1 MQHIINL
8 KTLLKCNKVYISI
21 ILFLITYV
29 LISIN
34 TNLFI
39 SKYNSDV
46 KEIIGIITSKKI
58 SDGKLELV
66 IKGKEKILVNY
77 YSDEIINLNLGDS
90 IKVTGELTKPSD
102 NTNFNLFNYRK
113 YLLSKK
119 IYWIFKCDSIILIKN
134 NTNILYKIKD
144 NMRSYINK
152 YKSKIYIDMFV
163 FGNNDLDDEIN
174 KSYQIN
180 GISHLF
186 SISGMNI
193 TLFASVLLFVLK
205 KITKNKK
212 IIYII
217 ISLFLLFY
225 TFITSYSP
233 PVLRGVY
240 LFILLYLNTYLKT
253 RLSTFKLLSAAF
265 ILMLIYNPFYIYN
278 VGFLFSFII
287 SFYLIYFSNLI
298 TKCKNYFTKL
308 MMTSIISFLASIP
321 IVINNYFELN
331 LLSPIIN
338 LFFVPFVSIIIFPF
352 ALIVLFFP
360 FLDNIFL
367 FLISIM
373 EHISLFTSKIKMFS
387 IILCHMPFYLF
398 LFYYIFITYILFLF
412 KKDKYYSLIYIL
424 IALIIHN
431 NVNYLNMYPFMTM
444 IDVGQG
450 DSFLIVLPYNKGNIL
465 VDTGGIN
472 TFYSSNY
479 SIVINKTIPYLK
491 SIGLKKIDYLI
502 LTHGDDDH
510 MKEAN
515 TLISNFKV
523 EKVFTNSGSD
533 NELEK
538 NLIKKP
544 TKISEDS
551 ILIGGITFNFINNID
566 ANNEN
571 EDSLIINVRLNNYNI
586 LLTGDAG
593 IESEE
598 YILKKYNIKNID
610 VLKVGHHG
618 SKNSSSDIFLN
629 QIKPK
634 ISLISVGI
642 NNKFNHPHP
651 TIINKLN
658 KIKSEIY
665 ESSIYG
671 AVKLT
676 FKDKI
681 DIDTCMKKGEQ

>member
-1 MQHIINL
+1 MLHITNL
-8 KTLLKCNKVYISI
+8 KTLLKYNKVYFI
-21 ILFLITYV
+21 ILILLITYI

-34 TNLFI
+34 TSLFK
-39 SKYNSDV
+39 SKYNSDT
-46 KEIIGIITSKKI
+46 KELTGIIISKKVNEDKI
-58 SDGKLELV
+58 ELV
-66 IKGKEKILVNY
+66 IKAKEKVLVNY
-77 YSDEIINLNLGDS
+77 YSKEIVNYNLGD
-90 IKVTGELTKPSD
+90 KVKVSGELSIPSN

-119 IYWIFKCDSIILIKN
+119 IYWILKCDSIKLISK
-134 NTNILYKIKD
+134 NTNVLYKIKD
-144 NMRSYINK
+144 AMHSYINK
-152 YKSKIYIDMFV
+152 YKSKKYIDMFV

-193 TLFASVLLFVLK
+193 TLFASVLLFILK
-205 KITKNKK
+205 KVTKNQKL
-212 IIYII
+212 IYII
-217 ISLFLLFY
+217 ISIFLLFY

-240 LFILLYLNTYLKT
+240 LFILIYLNSYLKIK
-253 RLSTFKLLSAAF
+253 LSTFKLLFIAF
-265 ILMLIYNPFYIYN
+265 ALMLFYNPFYIYN

-287 SFYLIYFSNLI
+287 SFYLIYFSSLI
-298 TKCKNYFTKL
+298 TKSKNYFTKL
-308 MMTSIISFLASIP
+308 LMTSIISFLASIP

-373 EHISLFTSKIKMFS
+373 ENISLFTSKIRMFS
-387 IILCHMPFYLF
+387 LILCHMPFYLF
-398 LFYYIFITYILFLF
+398 IFYYIFITYILFLF
-412 KKDKYYSLIYIL
+412 KKDKYYSLIYLLLIL
-424 IALIIHN
+424 LIHSNI
-431 NVNYLNMYPFMTM
+431 NYFNQYPFMTM

-450 DSFLIVLPYNKGNIL
+450 DSFLIVLPHNEGNIL

-472 TFYSSNY
+472 SFYNSNY
-479 SIVINKTIPYLK
+479 SIVVNRTIPYLK
-491 SIGLKKIDYLI
+491 SIGIKKINYLI

-515 TLISNFKV
+515 ILISNFKV
-523 EKVFTNSGSD
+523 EKVVINSGSD

-538 NLIKKP
+538 GLIKKP
-544 TKISEDS
+544 IKVSEEN
-551 ILIGGITFNFINNID
+551 IIIGGINFKFINNVD
-566 ANNEN
+566 LLNEN

-593 IESEE
+593 IDSEE
-598 YILKKYNIKNID
+598 YIMQKYNIKNID

-618 SKNSSSDIFLN
+618 SKNSSSTSFLN

-634 ISLISVGI
+634 IALISVGL
-642 NNKFNHPHP
+642 NNRFNHPYP
-651 TIINKLN
+651 TVIDNLN
-658 KIKSEIY
+658 RIKSVIY
-665 ESSIYG
+665 QSSIYG

-681 DIDTCMKKGEQ
+681 VIETCIK